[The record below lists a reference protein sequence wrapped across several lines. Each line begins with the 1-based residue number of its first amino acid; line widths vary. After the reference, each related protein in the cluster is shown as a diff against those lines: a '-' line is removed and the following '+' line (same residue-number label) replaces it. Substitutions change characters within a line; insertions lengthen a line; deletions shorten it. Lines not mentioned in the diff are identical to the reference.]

1 MTKVK
6 ICGITN
12 LGDAMKAC
20 DLGADFLGFIFVK
33 GTPRVVDKGT
43 VKEIV
48 NLASWESEAH
58 HKPALV
64 GLFKNEDL
72 KKVAEIVIS
81 CGLDHVQLHGD
92 ESPDY
97 CAKLKN
103 KVWVD
108 GDVRI
113 KVIKVFKVK
122 EEIKTIGK
130 YSIGDYEKT
139 DFFVFDTYHPE
150 VAGGTGKK
158 FNWEALN
165 REKERI
171 NKPFFI
177 AGGLNPENVSEAV
190 KTVSPYGV
198 DVSSG
203 VEKAPGVKDEKL
215 LKEFIENAKK
225 A

>member
-1 MTKVK
+1 MVKVK
-6 ICGITN
+6 ICGITSMS
-12 LGDAMKAC
+12 DAGKS
-20 DLGADFLGFIFVK
+20 LEYGADFLGFIFVP
-33 GTPRVVDKGT
+33 GTPRRVNKDT

-48 NLASWESEAH
+48 NLVSVESEAH

-64 GLFKNEDL
+64 GLFKNEGL
-72 KKVAEIVIS
+72 KKVAETVIS

-97 CAKLKN
+97 CAKLKDSI
-103 KVWVD
+103 WVKAD
-108 GDVRI
+108 IRV
-113 KVIKVFKVK
+113 KVIKAFKVK
-122 EEIKTIGK
+122 EEIMPIGE
-130 YSIGDYEKT
+130 YSLDDYTKA

-150 VAGGTGKK
+150 AAGGTGESFDWNVLKQHD
-158 FNWEALN
+158 
-165 REKERI
+165 I

-177 AGGLNPENVSEAV
+177 AGGLTPANVLEAV
-190 KTVSPYGV
+190 KAVSPYGV

-203 VEKAPGVKDEKL
+203 VESSPGIKDDKL

>member
-6 ICGITN
+6 VCGITN
-12 LGDAMKAC
+12 SGDAMKAC

-33 GTPRVVDKGT
+33 RTPRAVNKEAVR
-43 VKEIV
+43 EIV
-48 NLASWESEAH
+48 SLVSVESEAP

-72 KKVAEIVIS
+72 KKAAETVIS

-97 CAKLKN
+97 CAKLKDSI
-103 KVWVD
+103 WVK
-108 GDVRI
+108 GDIRI

-122 EEIKTIGK
+122 EEIMPIGE
-130 YSIGDYEKT
+130 YGLDDYTKA
-139 DFFVFDTYHPE
+139 DFFVFDTYHPV
-150 VAGGTGKK
+150 VAGGTGEGFDWKVLK
-158 FNWEALN
+158 QYD
-165 REKERI
+165 I

-177 AGGLNPENVSEAV
+177 AGGLTPANVLEAV
-190 KTVSPYGV
+190 KAVSPYGV

-203 VEKAPGVKDEKL
+203 VEKAPGIKDDKL